1 MANEQNLIPFNQ
13 RSEEERKEYASR
25 GGKKSGE
32 VRRRKKKMQET
43 INMLLALE
51 MPDSE
56 AKEQLRDL
64 GIEDEDLNVQTQILM
79 QQILKAMKGNLA
91 SAEFVRS
98 VSDETGAIKTD
109 AGDTDRIVIVDDLDD
124 LNDESN

>member
-1 MANEQNLIPFNQ
+1 MANEQNLIPFNK
-13 RSEEERKEYASR
+13 RSEEEHREYSSR

-32 VRRRKKKMQET
+32 ARRQKKKMKET

-56 AKEQLRDL
+56 AKEQLRGL
-64 GIEDEDLNVQTQILM
+64 GMEDEDLNVQTQILM

-98 VSDETGAIKTD
+98 VSDEVGAIKDDTSD
-109 AGDTDRIVIVDDLDD
+109 ADRIVIVDDLDD

>member
-1 MANEQNLIPFNQ
+1 MANEKNLIPFNK
-13 RSEEERKEYASR
+13 RPESEHREYAR
-25 GGKKSGE
+25 MGGKRSGE
-32 VRRRKKKMQET
+32 VRRQKKKMKDT

-79 QQILKAMKGNLA
+79 QQVIKAMKGNLA

-98 VSDETGAIKTD
+98 VSDENGAIKEDTD
-109 AGDTDRIVIVDDLDD
+109 ANDRIVIIDDLDE
-124 LNDESN
+124 LNDEDN

>member
-1 MANEQNLIPFNQ
+1 MANEQNLIPFNK
-13 RSEEERKEYASR
+13 RSEEEHREYSSR

-32 VRRRKKKMQET
+32 VRRQKKKMKET

-56 AKEQLRDL
+56 AKEQLRGL

-98 VSDETGAIKTD
+98 VSDEVGAIKDDTSD
-109 AGDTDRIVIVDDLDD
+109 ADRIVIVDDLDD

>member
-1 MANEQNLIPFNQ
+1 MANEKNLIPFNK
-13 RSEEERKEYASR
+13 RPESEHREYAR
-25 GGKKSGE
+25 MGGKRSGE
-32 VRRRKKKMQET
+32 VRRQKKKMKET

-79 QQILKAMKGNLA
+79 QQVIKAMKGNLA
-91 SAEFVRS
+91 SAE
-98 VSDETGAIKTD
+98 K
-109 AGDTDRIVIVDDLDD
+109 RIRR
-124 LNDESN
+124 NWSY

>member
-1 MANEQNLIPFNQ
+1 MANEQNLIPFNK
-13 RSEEERKEYASR
+13 RSEEEHREYSSR

-32 VRRRKKKMQET
+32 ARRQKKKMKET

-56 AKEQLRDL
+56 AKEQLRGL
-64 GIEDEDLNVQTQILM
+64 GMEDEDLNVQTQILM

-109 AGDTDRIVIVDDLDD
+109 ASDADRIVIVDDLDD
-124 LNDESN
+124 LNDEDN

>member
-1 MANEQNLIPFNQ
+1 MANEQNLIPFNK
-13 RSEEERKEYASR
+13 RSEEEHREYSSR

-32 VRRRKKKMQET
+32 ARRQKKKMKET

-56 AKEQLRDL
+56 AKEQLRSL

-91 SAEFVRS
+91 STEFVRS
-98 VSDETGAIKTD
+98 VSDEVGAIKDDTSD
-109 AGDTDRIVIVDDLDD
+109 ADRIVIVDDLDD